1 MHKKADVLPRVIHLP
16 NVNCRLTRIPR
27 SKLTNYAPAAAAA
40 TLSGI
45 VVRARPAGVG
55 GWGPG
60 RARFDASGGPDA
72 PITPRRCDGNATLS
86 TALPRARRRARSLR
100 P

>member
-40 TLSGI
+40 TLSDI
-45 VVRARPAGVG
+45 MVRARPAGVG
-55 GWGPG
+55 GLGTRPG
-60 RARFDASGGPDA
+60 
-72 PITPRRCDGNATLS
+72 
-86 TALPRARRRARSLR
+86 SL
-100 P
+100 